1 MVHQRD
7 IIRIHGILQLL
18 HLIEKR
24 HQGSLDPVFSTFL
37 HKLSADSLCLGYLYL
52 FTILKQ
58 RQGAPYHKTIHRNR
72 IIRVTAK
79 AGFQLR
85 QPSLAVYRN
94 LLLGGTGNGGGGL
107 QVKV

>member
-79 AGFQLR
+79 TGFQFR
-85 QPSLAVYRN
+85 QPSLTVYRN
-94 LLLGGTGNGGGGL
+94 LLLGGTGSGDGGL